1 MIRRDLRAN
10 VSRRGEEEVSQ
21 NRSHSS
27 EYKKNEKRQH
37 TSQTFSFLLTLPD

>member
-27 EYKKNEKRQH
+27 EYRKTKKDN
-37 TSQTFSFLLTLPD
+37 TLPKLFHFF